1 MGFKENEL
9 EVAIGG
15 VSAGAHLS
23 LLYSYLVKKFP
34 LPIKFIIDIIGP
46 VNLETDDFFKIE
58 KDEVTLPDIEPKTV
72 NEALKTHQYNKT
84 LINETNIISLLNL
97 FIGNQYSADEL
108 QGMLKDNK
116 IDKENQKYQEMYN
129 KAKYGFPIIWM
140 EGKNIP
146 ILAFYGGKDSI
157 IGFIHYAR
165 LKETATNYGNTL
177 QLVYSRYGEHSLSE
191 FKHKEGII
199 AAKDLHYYILKFC
212 EDYFSK
218 Y

>member
-1 MGFKENEL
+1 M
-9 EVAIGG
+9 
-15 VSAGAHLS
+15 
-23 LLYSYLVKKFP
+23 
-34 LPIKFIIDIIGP
+34 PIKFIIDIIGP

-58 KDEVTLPDIEPKTV
+58 KDEDTLPDIDPKTV

-157 IGFIHYAR
+157 IGFAHYAR